1 MIILNVNSIPIND
14 FVNKIIRST
23 IIGMV
28 SVLKGVSEVKRLTII
43 LHK

>member
-43 LHK
+43 LRK